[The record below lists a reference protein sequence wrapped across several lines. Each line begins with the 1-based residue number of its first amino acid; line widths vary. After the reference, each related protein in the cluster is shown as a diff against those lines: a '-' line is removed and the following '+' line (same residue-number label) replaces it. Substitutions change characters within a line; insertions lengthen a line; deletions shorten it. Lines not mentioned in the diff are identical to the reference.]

1 MHSVFYLFFEFLL
14 ILFADFRSQSIF
26 FQITVQG
33 NTTDIKHSCQF
44 TNIAAGRFPGRNK
57 SVFIIF
63 PGFFKRPVTRQLD
76 IIGFDDCSGSMEEC
90 LLDNS
95 LQLFDITGPA
105 AACQKIQ
112 RFRRQT
118 FRRQIMLRR
127 HFSQNMGSDDL
138 NIFHALAQR
147 RNTHCRIQYQLI

>member
-33 NTTDIKHSCQF
+33 NTADIKHSCQF
-44 TNIAAGRFPGRNK
+44 TDITAGRFPGRNK

-63 PGFFKRPVTRQLD
+63 PRFLKRPVTRQLD
-76 IIGFDDCSGSMEEC
+76 IIGFDDRAGSMEES
-90 LLDNS
+90 LFDNA
-95 LQLFDITGPA
+95 LQLFDITWPA

-127 HFSQNMGSDDL
+127 PFQPEYGK
-138 NIFHALAQR
+138 R
-147 RNTHCRIQYQLI
+147 

>member
-1 MHSVFYLFFEFLL
+1 MVRYVRFYTRWHRRENDQFSTLRCTKTGSTQPKLSAACFVVQSCLADADFVVFSNYCLIGTRQMHSVFYLFFEFLL

-44 TNIAAGRFPGRNK
+44 TDITAGRFPGRNK

-76 IIGFDDCSGSMEEC
+76 II
-90 LLDNS
+90 
-95 LQLFDITGPA
+95 
-105 AACQKIQ
+105 
-112 RFRRQT
+112 
-118 FRRQIMLRR
+118 
-127 HFSQNMGSDDL
+127 
-138 NIFHALAQR
+138 
-147 RNTHCRIQYQLI
+147 